1 MWKSLLVNLL
11 ILSALLTH
19 SAYASSSDYKL
30 GAGDEIEIKVFG
42 QDDLYLKTLLSSDG
56 RINFRFL
63 GEITAVG
70 VTKADL
76 ERTIVSGLKGDYLID
91 PNVSINIVS
100 YRNFYIHGEVEKPGG
115 YPFEPGLD
123 INKAISLAGGLTER
137 ASKQKILLIKEGS
150 NANEP
155 QTVTL
160 STKIGPGDTIT
171 IDKRFF

>member
-1 MWKSLLVNLL
+1 MLKPLLVNLL
-11 ILSALLTH
+11 LLSILVTS

-70 VTKADL
+70 VTKAAL
-76 ERTIVSGLKGDYLID
+76 ERAIVRGLKGDYLID

-100 YRNFYIHGEVEKPGG
+100 YRNFYIHGEVDKPGG

-137 ASKQKILLIKEGS
+137 ASKEKIFLIKEGS
-150 NANEP
+150 VTSEP
-155 QTVTL
+155 KVVTL
-160 STKIGPGDTIT
+160 STEIGPGDTIT

>member
-1 MWKSLLVNLL
+1 MNKLLFVNLL
-11 ILSALLTH
+11 FLSIWA
-19 SAYASSSDYKL
+19 ASPVFANASDYRL

-42 QDDLYLKTLLSSDG
+42 QDDLYLKTTLASDG

-70 VTKADL
+70 TTKANL
-76 ERTIVSGLKGDYLID
+76 EKAIVKGLKGDYLVD
-91 PNVSINIVS
+91 PNVSVNIVG

-115 YPFEPGLD
+115 YRFEPGLD

-137 ASKQKILLIKEGS
+137 ASKEKILLVKEGEDAS
-150 NANEP
+150 QP
-155 QTVTL
+155 STVSL
-160 STKIGPGDTIT
+160 STSIGPGDTIT

>member
-1 MWKSLLVNLL
+1 MNKFLFATL
-11 ILSALLTH
+11 LLTLGLVFP
-19 SAYASSSDYKL
+19 ALANSSDYRL

-42 QDDLYLKTLLSSDG
+42 QDDLYLKTTLASDG

-70 VTKADL
+70 TTKADL
-76 ERTIVSGLKGDYLID
+76 EKKIVKGLKGDYLID
-91 PNVSINIVS
+91 PNVSVNIVS

-115 YPFEPGLD
+115 YAFEPGLD

-137 ASKQKILLIKEGS
+137 ASKEKILLVKEGADAS
-150 NANEP
+150 RP
-155 QTVTL
+155 ITVTL
-160 STKIGPGDTIT
+160 STSIGPGDTIT